1 MFLLTSNASQ
11 HLHRNARRLT
21 GLFALGAT
29 LAIAQGAR
37 AEGASVVHATKA
49 QKTEATDSYKDALAA
64 IEAKKYEEAI
74 KLLDKSYNTVAS
86 PNPLLLKARA
96 LVQLG
101 RRVEAYH
108 QLEAAI
114 TLAQELAKS
123 DEKYAATADSAQK
136 ELTEL
141 KKAVAL
147 VSVKPSASVS
157 LGATQLAASDWNRP
171 QPFEPGKLKVTITQA
186 GGATTTQE
194 LDLKP
199 GQVVELPTAPPT
211 PQAAAAKSEP
221 APVTAPAP
229 VQASASDSVD
239 KRTLAYVSGGIG
251 IAGLATFGVFLY
263 LNSAADDEHAGCAL
277 DLCPESNLDTAG
289 AKGSYQT
296 LAFVGLGIG
305 VVGLATGTYLY
316 LTSGAA
322 PSEQPV
328 ADVTIGPDRILLHGR
343 F

>member
-1 MFLLTSNASQ
+1 LV
-11 HLHRNARRLT
+11 
-21 GLFALGAT
+21 ALGAT
-29 LAIAQGAR
+29 LALAQSAR

-49 QKTEATDSYKDALAA
+49 QKTKATDSYKDALAA

-147 VSVKPSASVS
+147 VSVKPAASVS
-157 LGATQLAASDWNRP
+157 LGPTQLAASDWNRP

-194 LDLKP
+194 LDLKA
-199 GQVVELPTAPPT
+199 GQVVELPTAPATPT
-211 PQAAAAKSEP
+211 ASATS
-221 APVTAPAP
+221 APAP
-229 VQASASDSVD
+229 VAAPPPVVSSDSDSVN

-251 IAGLATFGVFLY
+251 VAGLATFGVFLY
-263 LNSAADDEHAGCAL
+263 LNSASDDEHAGCAL

-328 ADVTIGPDRILLHGR
+328 ADVTVGPDRILLHGR

>member
-1 MFLLTSNASQ
+1 LL
-11 HLHRNARRLT
+11 
-21 GLFALGAT
+21 ALVAT
-29 LAIAQGAR
+29 LAIAHAAR

-49 QKTEATDSYKDALAA
+49 QKTKATESYRDALAA
-64 IEAKKYEEAI
+64 IEAKKYEEAL
-74 KLLDKSYNTVAS
+74 KLLDESYNTVAS

-114 TLAQELAKS
+114 SLAQVLAKS
-123 DEKYAATADSAQK
+123 DEKYAATAESAQK

-141 KKAVAL
+141 KKSIAL
-147 VSVKPSASVS
+147 LSVKPSATVS
-157 LGATQLAASDWNRP
+157 LGTTQLAASDWSRP
-171 QPFEPGKLKVTITQA
+171 QPFEPGKLKVSITQA

-194 LDLKP
+194 LDLKA
-199 GQVVELPTAPPT
+199 GQAVELPTAPPST
-211 PQAAAAKSEP
+211 QAAAKSEP
-221 APVTAPAP
+221 APVAPPPPTQPAG
-229 VQASASDSVD
+229 SDSVD

-251 IAGLATFGVFLY
+251 VAGLATFGVFLY
-263 LNSAADDEHAGCAL
+263 LNSASDDEHAGCAL

-316 LTSGAA
+316 LTSGEA

-328 ADVTIGPDRILLHGR
+328 ADVSIGPDRVVLHGR